1 MIELRRSNER
11 GHFDHGWLN
20 TYHTFSFADYH
31 DPVQMGFRSLRVI
44 NEDRVQPGQGF
55 GTHPHRDMEIITYV
69 LSGALAHTDSA
80 GGEGVLHPGE
90 VQHMT
95 AGSGIRHS
103 EFNASQTEPVHF
115 LQIWLLPEK
124 SGLKPGYEQRRFDI
138 DDLRLVASHDGR
150 DGSMRVHQ
158 DVDLYAARLKTGQTV
173 SHALPPKRYGWLQV
187 VRGAITV
194 NGTELQAGDG
204 AGIRDE
210 PRLEM
215 RAAEAAEFLLFDLA

>member
-1 MIELRRSNER
+1 MIELRRSSER
-11 GHFDHGWLN
+11 GPFDHGWLN

-31 DPVQMGFRSLRVI
+31 DPAQMGFRSLRVI

-55 GTHPHRDMEIITYV
+55 GTQPHRDMEIITYV
-69 LSGALAHTDSA
+69 LSGALAHKDSA
-80 GGEGVLHPGE
+80 GGEGVLQPGE

-103 EFNASQTEPVHF
+103 EFNASQTKPVHF
-115 LQIWLLPEK
+115 LQVWLLPEK

-138 DDLRLVASHDGR
+138 DGLRLVVSHDGR
-150 DGSMRVHQ
+150 DGSLQVHQ
-158 DVDLYAARLKTGQTV
+158 DVDLYAARLKAGQTV
-173 SHALPPKRYGWLQV
+173 THALPPKRYGWLQV
-187 VRGAITV
+187 VSGAITV

-215 RAAEAAEFLLFDLA
+215 HAAEAAEFLLFDLA